1 MKQPS
6 KAIKAKP
13 AKISQPA
20 TPALKNVTPAP
31 DTTTAFLR
39 EVDEA
44 MQQERLLA
52 VWHNSKYFILAALI
66 MLILAVAGQQAWG
79 AWQKHQARTVAAQWY
94 AYSISKDDAN
104 RSKELTTL
112 LQNTDGGTHA
122 LAVYQLAAMQH
133 TPEEKA
139 KAYSQLVND
148 KKAPSWLRDIARLN
162 AAIALIGSNPDGAKA
177 QLEVLAQN
185 NAEQIASPAYAPSLE
200 LLALLAQQA
209 GDDSSAKGYTVKL
222 LQQPG
227 LPSDMRQRALQR
239 IGALGGS
246 AS

>member
-1 MKQPS
+1 MKQPT
-6 KAIKAKP
+6 KAK
-13 AKISQPA
+13 AAQPA

-52 VWHNSKYFILAALI
+52 VWHNTKWFILAAVV
-66 MLILAVAGQQAWG
+66 MLVLAVAGQQAWN
-79 AWQKHQARTVAAQWY
+79 AWEKHQSRTMAAQWY
-94 AYSISKDDAN
+94 AFSTSKDTAG
-104 RSKELTTL
+104 KQAELTEL
-112 LQNTDGGTHA
+112 LQTTDNGTRA
-122 LAVYQLAAMQH
+122 LAIYQLAAMQH

-139 KAYSQLVND
+139 KAYNQLVND
-148 KKAPSWLRDIARLN
+148 TSAPQWLRDISRLN
-162 AAIALIGSNPDGAKA
+162 AAIALIGSNPAAAKA
-177 QLEVLAQN
+177 QLEILAQTN
-185 NAEQIASPAYAPSLE
+185 MENIPSPAYTPALE

-209 GDDSSAKGYTVKL
+209 NDVASAKGYTLKL

-239 IGALGGS
+239 LGALGGTTI
-246 AS
+246 